1 MRWPHCKGAL
11 SQVSFWSSPLL
22 IKLFDA
28 TEAVVANHTTQV
40 KLKGKLLKG
49 RQADLPTMIWL
60 PEITEP
66 AENFEKFF
74 ANKTNKVLDVRNVM
88 LLNYRN

>member
-1 MRWPHCKGAL
+1 
-11 SQVSFWSSPLL
+11 
-22 IKLFDA
+22 
-28 TEAVVANHTTQV
+28 
-40 KLKGKLLKG
+40 
-49 RQADLPTMIWL
+49 MIWL